1 MQQLVTFAQLS
12 LFDLNISVRYFTAFK
27 ISALK
32 TQYGLRSPL
41 QIKPDHKCCLLG
53 IYKMKMILTSA
64 YILETGK

>member
-32 TQYGLRSPL
+32 NPIWPKIAIT
-41 QIKPDHKCCLLG
+41 D
-53 IYKMKMILTSA
+53 
-64 YILETGK
+64 